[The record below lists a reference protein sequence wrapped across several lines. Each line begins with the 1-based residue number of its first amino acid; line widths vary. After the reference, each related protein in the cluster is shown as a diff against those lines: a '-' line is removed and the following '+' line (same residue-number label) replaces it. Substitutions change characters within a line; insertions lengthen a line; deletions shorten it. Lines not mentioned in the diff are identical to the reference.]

1 MSADVAAERGRR
13 LLAFYVLMLAAAA
26 VLFLLIRA
34 RGEAIPVPR
43 DAGGAA
49 AVEGPS
55 APKVDAVFHVL
66 LALVVVMAVGQALGR
81 LFARLGQPPVLGEV
95 VGGILLGPSLLGWL
109 WPAGYAYLLPPA
121 VAPYLGVVAQLGV
134 ILYMFLVGLELNAGL
149 LRKQAHAAVT
159 ISHAGIV
166 LPFLLGAA
174 LALLLY
180 PRLAGPGVPFT
191 SFALFLG
198 VALAITAFPVLARI
212 LTDRGMT
219 RGELGVLA
227 LGCAAAGDLTAWCLL
242 AVAVG
247 VARAELGAAA
257 LVLAGSAAYL
267 AFMFLVVRPLAARF
281 AARCDKGGLPRWAFA
296 LVLGAL
302 VLSALA
308 TDAVGIHALFG
319 AFLLG
324 AVVPHDSALARE
336 FTRRTEDLV
345 TVLLLPAFF
354 AFTGL
359 RTEVGLLNTA
369 EDWLDCGL
377 ITLAATAGKYGGSLA
392 AGRLAGLPWRT
403 ATALGALM
411 NTRGLMELIV
421 LNVGLD
427 LKVISPALFAM
438 MVLMAL
444 ATTLATGPA
453 LHLLGARPA
462 APRSAVC

>member
-1 MSADVAAERGRR
+1 MSAGIAAERGRR
-13 LLAFYVLMLAAAA
+13 LRLALFYVLMLAAAA
-26 VLFLLIRA
+26 ALFLLIRA

-43 DAGGAA
+43 DAGGPAPA
-49 AVEGPS
+49 EGPGT
-55 APKVDAVFHVL
+55 PKVDAVFHVL
-66 LALVVVMAVGQALGR
+66 LALVVVMVVGQVLAR
-81 LFARLGQPPVLGEV
+81 LFVRLGQPPVLGEV

-109 WPAGYAYLLPPA
+109 WPGAYAFLLPPA

-149 LRKQAHAAVT
+149 LRGQAHAAVT

-212 LTDRGMT
+212 LTDRGISRT
-219 RGELGVLA
+219 ELGTLA
-227 LGCAAAGDLTAWCLL
+227 LSCAAAGDVTAWCLL
-242 AVAVG
+242 AVVVG
-247 VARAELGAAA
+247 VARSELGAAA

-267 AFMFLVVRPLAARF
+267 AFVVLAVRPLAARF
-281 AARCDKGGLPRWAFA
+281 AARCDRDGLPRGAFA

-308 TDAVGIHALFG
+308 TDAIGIHALFG

-324 AVVPHDSALARE
+324 AVVPHDSVLARE

-359 RTEVGLLNTA
+359 RTEIGLLSGA
-369 EDWLDCGL
+369 EDWLFCGL
-377 ITLAATAGKYGGSLA
+377 ITLVATAGKYGGSLA
-392 AGRLAGLPWRT
+392 AARLAGLPWRT
-403 ATALGALM
+403 AAALGALM

-438 MVLMAL
+438 TVLMAL
-444 ATTLATGPA
+444 ATTLATAPA
-453 LHLLGARPA
+453 LRLLTPRGSKPA
-462 APRSAVC
+462 C